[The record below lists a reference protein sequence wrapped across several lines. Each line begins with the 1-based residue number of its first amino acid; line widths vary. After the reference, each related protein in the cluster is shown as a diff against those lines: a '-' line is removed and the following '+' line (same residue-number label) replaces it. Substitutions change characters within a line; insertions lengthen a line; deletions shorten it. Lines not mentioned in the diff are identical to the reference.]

1 MHVICIYFEEP
12 PTGVMAEAVG
22 AGGVHV
28 TWEEPPDRNCRIGF
42 RVSFTPENG
51 RGTLTAGVGISVY
64 NYTVLGLHCNTAY
77 IFKVGSVAHDGI
89 TVTWSEGVRALAG
102 GDYGL
107 CHAM

>member
-1 MHVICIYFEEP
+1 MHLTCVYFEEP
-12 PTGVMAEAVG
+12 PTGVMAEAVA

-28 TWEEPPDRNCRIGF
+28 TWEQPPDRNCRIGF
-42 RVSFTPENG
+42 RVSYTPE
-51 RGTLTAGVGISVY
+51 RGGETLFTGTGHSASGYTAQ
-64 NYTVLGLHCNTAY
+64 GLQCNTAY
-77 IFKVGSVAHDGI
+77 IFKVGTVARDGI